1 MFKLKNKTK
10 ITVVGAG
17 YVGMSLAVLLSQH
30 NDVVIL
36 EIDISRMEKIN
47 NKETTIADKEIESFL
62 VKKKLNLT
70 ATVDKKEAY
79 KNATFIVIGTP
90 TNYNDESNKFDT
102 SSVDKVVKE
111 ALNAN
116 QTATIVIKSTVPV
129 GYTEYLRDK
138 FNTDRIIF
146 SPEFLREG
154 NALKDNLYP
163 SRIIMGSKSKEAV
176 NFVSLLLQGAV
187 KKNIETLY
195 MKSTE
200 AEAVKLFANSY
211 LAMRISFFNEL
222 DSYAL
227 EQGIDTKNIIE
238 GVCLDQRIGKGY
250 NNPSF
255 GYGGYC
261 LPKDVKQLLANYEDV
276 PQNLIRA
283 IVSSNSS
290 RKDFIAEHILKQNP
304 KTVGFYRLTMKE
316 GSDNFRSS
324 AIQGIIDRIISRG
337 IRVII
342 FEPLLNSSDLYGLE
356 VINDLESFKFKA
368 DIIVANRFSNELSDI
383 SSKVFTRDIFRIN

>member
-368 DIIVANRFSNELSDI
+368 DIIVANRFSDELSDI